1 MFLQVVIL
9 AVILGFLF
17 RGNLK
22 NLANMKI
29 EGVYLIVMAFVVEA
43 SIIIPLNMGIL
54 HVGQTTMLMDIVMY
68 ALLFIF
74 ILKNIKNPYII
85 IVGIGFALN
94 AAAIFAN
101 GGAMPVS
108 SAAYQAVGLTGDAGS
123 MGLYAFIDEST
134 RLWFLGDIIPYDLID
149 VNILSIGDLISSLGI
164 MLLIIVNM
172 RKPKIEEVKESD
184 MPLLPSE
191 IMKKDMKKGIYG
203 YNQEEVDQFLYRL
216 STDYK
221 ELYSENS
228 QLKKRIFAAEDRL
241 KSYIALEKG
250 IRETLEM
257 SKNASAQARENSH
270 DKSDL
275 IIKEAREKAQ
285 RLIVEAKEELE
296 YIKGNYKK
304 LQDEFEKFCNRHN
317 NFMDTQIGIFKELEK
332 QQDENM

>member
-9 AVILGFLF
+9 AVILGYLF

-22 NLANMKI
+22 NLASMKI

-43 SIIIPLNMGIL
+43 SIIIPLNMGVL

-123 MGLYAFIDEST
+123 MGLYAFINENT
-134 RLWFLGDIIPYDLID
+134 KLWFLGDIIPYDLID
-149 VNILSIGDLISSLGI
+149 VNILSIGDIISSLGI
-164 MLLIIVNM
+164 MLLIIMNM
-172 RKPKIEEVKESD
+172 RKPEIKEEESD
-184 MPLLPSE
+184 MPLLPAE
-191 IMKKDMKKGIYG
+191 IVKKDIKKSIYG
-203 YNQEEVDQFLYRL
+203 YSQEEVDQFLYRL
-216 STDYK
+216 STEYK
-221 ELYSENS
+221 ELYNENS
-228 QLKKRIFAAEDRL
+228 QLKKKIFAAEDRV
-241 KSYIALEKG
+241 KRYAALEKS
-250 IRETLEM
+250 IKETLEL
-257 SKNASAQARENSH
+257 SKSTSAQARENSH

-275 IIKEAREKAQ
+275 IIKEARETALNNIEDAKAQ
-285 RLIVEAKEELE
+285 LE
-296 YIKGNYKK
+296 VMKGNYDSLKE
-304 LQDEFEKFCNRHN
+304 EFDRFCHRHKS
-317 NFMDTQIGIFKELEK
+317 FMDAQVDILKDMEK
-332 QQDENM
+332 RQDENM